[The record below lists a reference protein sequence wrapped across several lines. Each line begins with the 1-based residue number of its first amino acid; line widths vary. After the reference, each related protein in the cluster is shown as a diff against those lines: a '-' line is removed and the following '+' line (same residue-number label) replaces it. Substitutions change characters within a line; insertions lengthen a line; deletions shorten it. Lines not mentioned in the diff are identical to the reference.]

1 MNTDEVQLELFVD
14 FSDIVDRK
22 TITTDIDIDHNEIIV
37 RMELNPQFK
46 DIGPY
51 LLNQCFCHTEQR
63 PLITFKYNDGY
74 QGLCRYDIPTDS
86 IKIDD
91 KFVYLRLRIAHWL
104 DISSVAFGGMYG

>member
-14 FSDIVDRK
+14 FSSIVDK
-22 TITTDIDIDHNEIIV
+22 ETILTDIDIESNEIIV
-37 RMELNPQFK
+37 RMDLNPQFK

-63 PLITFKYNDGY
+63 PLITFNYNGY
-74 QGLCRYDIPTDS
+74 LGLCEYDIPEEN
-86 IKIDD
+86 IKVDD
-91 KFVYLRLRIAHWL
+91 KYVYLRLRIAYWL

>member
-14 FSDIVDRK
+14 FSSIVDK
-22 TITTDIDIDHNEIIV
+22 ETILTDIDIERNEIIV

-63 PLITFKYNDGY
+63 PLITFKYNDHY
-74 QGLCRYDIPTDS
+74 PGLCKYGIS
-86 IKIDD
+86 EEKIKFDD
-91 KFVYLRLRIAHWL
+91 KYVYLRLRIDHWL
-104 DISSVAFGGMYG
+104 DISTVSFGGMYG

>member
-14 FSDIVDRK
+14 FSSIVDK
-22 TITTDIDIDHNEIIV
+22 ETILIDIDIERNEIIV

-63 PLITFKYNDGY
+63 PLITFNYTNGY
-74 QGLCRYDIPTDS
+74 LGLCEYGIPEEN
-86 IKIDD
+86 IKVDD
-91 KFVYLRLRIAHWL
+91 KYVYLRLRIAYWL

>member
-14 FSDIVDRK
+14 FSSIVNK
-22 TITTDIDIDHNEIIV
+22 ETILTDIDIECNEIIV

-63 PLITFKYNDGY
+63 PLITFNYNNGY
-74 QGLCRYDIPTDS
+74 LGLCDYDIPEEN
-86 IKIDD
+86 IKVDD
-91 KFVYLRLRIAHWL
+91 KYVYLRLRIAYWL

>member
-1 MNTDEVQLELFVD
+1 MNTDEIQLELFVD

-22 TITTDIDIDHNEIIV
+22 TITTDIDIDYNEIIV

-91 KFVYLRLRIAHWL
+91 KFVYLRLRINNWL

>member
-14 FSDIVDRK
+14 FSSIVDK
-22 TITTDIDIDHNEIIV
+22 ETILTDIDIERNEIIV

-46 DIGPY
+46 YIGPY

-63 PLITFKYNDGY
+63 PLITFNYNNGY
-74 QGLCRYDIPTDS
+74 LGLCEYDIPEEN
-86 IKIDD
+86 IKVDD
-91 KFVYLRLRIAHWL
+91 KYVYLRLRIAYWL

>member
-14 FSDIVDRK
+14 FSSIVDK
-22 TITTDIDIDHNEIIV
+22 ETILTDIDIERNEIIV

-63 PLITFKYNDGY
+63 PLITFNYNNGY
-74 QGLCRYDIPTDS
+74 LGLREYDIPEEN
-86 IKIDD
+86 IKVDD
-91 KFVYLRLRIAHWL
+91 KYVYLRLRIAYRL

>member
-1 MNTDEVQLELFVD
+1 MNTDEVQLELLVD
-14 FSDIVDRK
+14 FSSIVNK
-22 TITTDIDIDHNEIIV
+22 ETILTDIDIERSEIIV

-63 PLITFKYNDGY
+63 PLITFNYNDGY
-74 QGLCRYDIPTDS
+74 QDLCKYDIPEEN
-86 IKIDD
+86 IKVDN
-91 KFVYLRLRIAHWL
+91 KHVYLRLRIAYWL